1 MRRPDMEWIAMPE
14 YINNE
19 TFSLLFDAVLVVAV
33 VGLWIFWGKQMTQR
47 KHIEQALLDASTQL
61 QEATLILNQALQ
73 QIEQLQGGAVA
84 HGAEP
89 EAADRR
95 DVADVKQD
103 DFRRKVEARVQRAP
117 NEQVHGSANISQVA
131 QMLRLQREGVRPE
144 VIAEK
149 LNVPLAQIKLMLM
162 LQSNPGTQA

>member
-1 MRRPDMEWIAMPE
+1 MPE

-19 TFSLLFDAVLVVAV
+19 TFSLLFDAVLIVAV
-33 VGLWIFWGKQMTQR
+33 VGLWIFWGKQVTQR

-73 QIEQLQGGAVA
+73 QIEQLKGGAA
-84 HGAEP
+84 AQSAEP
-89 EAADRR
+89 AAAERGAADRR
-95 DVADVKQD
+95 DVVDVKRD
-103 DFRRKVEARVQRAP
+103 DFRRKVEARVQREP

-162 LQSNPGTQA
+162 LQSNPGTRA